1 MSDLT
6 LTEWIQNELYSELC
20 HMPLWTLSAWGSL
33 EEGDVLKDQD
43 VRIQLLKYLI
53 VQHKQKAPDSLKLSE
68 EKFKVSDFVPCVK
81 AAVFQCKKILAR
93 EDKQTESPPGHKFYI
108 NPNTKSDI
116 FPDGI
121 PECVLKRLAEIRK
134 K

>member
-1 MSDLT
+1 MSNLT
-6 LTEWIQNELYSELC
+6 LTEWITNELYSELC

-33 EEGDVLKDQD
+33 EDGDVLKDQD

-53 VQHKQKAPDSLKLSE
+53 VQHKQKAPDSLKLSK

-93 EDKQTESPPGHKFYI
+93 V
-108 NPNTKSDI
+108 
-116 FPDGI
+116 DGSVQI
-121 PECVLKRLAEIRK
+121 SST
-134 K
+134 